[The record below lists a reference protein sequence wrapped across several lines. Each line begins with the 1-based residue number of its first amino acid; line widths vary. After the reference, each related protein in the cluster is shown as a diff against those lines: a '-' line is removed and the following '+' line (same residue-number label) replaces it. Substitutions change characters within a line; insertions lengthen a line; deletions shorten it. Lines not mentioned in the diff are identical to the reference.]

1 MKLENIGKFMAF
13 SFAGLMLGSCLDF
26 DVTGAE
32 FNQTQSNVEKVT
44 RRGQVDSI
52 GYRGT
57 ITKDDFE
64 AAMKA
69 CETNFGV
76 ATGGVYALRGGK
88 KGELPGTHQ
97 YQYQFMLGADQYAQY
112 GVIPHVNFPYSGID
126 IETSYSIHQKAY
138 GGAYGAFHF
147 VEAPIVPLLNMEA
160 IDKLPEIKAIFLLIY
175 DYAALEIADIYGP
188 LPYQDI
194 KTNRQAHPYI
204 YNDLETIYNTVEAN
218 IDTIVNCLRYF
229 PQKEE
234 WYRKPIL
241 ERLVRLVPINMEGIN
256 KGYTDLDVFVR
267 FANSLKL
274 RMAMHIV
281 KVDPGKAKRWAEEA
295 VAGGVVETEAHEM
308 ALYGSM
314 LGFQSPL
321 IEGWNSWGDMRMSAG
336 MEQVLK
342 GLNHPFLNLLFEK
355 NERIWNNNVP
365 SDNPNY
371 ELKPGTDYKGI
382 RTGTY
387 VEKEQNGPTNP
398 YNGFS
403 KINQLYI
410 MQAPL
415 YLMKL
420 SEVCFLRAEGAV
432 RGWNMGGSAKDF
444 YEQGIRA
451 GDIQDRVTGLLK
463 GKYEEALDTYM
474 AQESATPFTYV
485 DPTGETDPIQSEI
498 TIGVKWNEGD
508 SKEVKLEKIITQ
520 KWITGFPVS
529 FEAWVDLR
537 RTGYPRLFDVLNPED
552 GDGSLDEGD
561 IIRRLPFPDTSD
573 QSVLLDVTTTGL
585 KALGGAD
592 EQATRLWWDVNKDN
606 F

>member
-1 MKLENIGKFMAF
+1 MAV
-13 SFAGLMLGSCLDF
+13 SFAGLMLSSCLDF

-44 RRGQVDSI
+44 RRGVVDSI
-52 GYRGT
+52 DYRSPVPEDSLV
-57 ITKDDFE
+57 K
-64 AAMKA
+64 AMMA
-69 CETNFGV
+69 CEKNFSLAKAGV
-76 ATGGVYALRGGK
+76 LALRGGK
-88 KGELPGTHQ
+88 DGGNPVVHQ
-97 YQYQFMLGADQYAQY
+97 YQYQFMLGTDQYAQY
-112 GVIPHVNFPYSGID
+112 GVIPHSNFPYSGID
-126 IETSYSIHQKAY
+126 METSYSIDQKAY
-138 GGAYGAFHF
+138 GGAYGSFHH
-147 VEAPIVPLLNMEA
+147 VQTSIVPLLNMTE
-160 IDKLPEIKAIFLLIY
+160 IDKLPEIKAIFLLLY
-175 DYAALEIADIYGP
+175 DYAALEVADIYGP

-229 PQKEE
+229 PQKED
-234 WYRKPIL
+234 WYRMPIL
-241 ERLVRLVPINMEGIN
+241 ERLKDIVPINIGGVLN
-256 KGYTDLDVFVR
+256 GYTDLDVFVR

-281 KVDPGKAKRWAEEA
+281 KADPDKAQRWAEEA

-308 ALYGSM
+308 ALYAAQ
-314 LGFQSPL
+314 LGFSSPL
-321 IEGWNSWGDMRMSAG
+321 IEAWNSWGDMRMSAG

-342 GLNHPFLNLLFEK
+342 GLNHPFLDLLFEK
-355 NERIWNNNVP
+355 NERIWNKNLSP
-365 SDNPNY
+365 DDPNY
-371 ELKPGTDYKGI
+371 EFRPGTEVKGI
-382 RTGTY
+382 RSGTY
-387 VEKEQNGPTNP
+387 VDKEQNGSTNP

-403 KINQLYI
+403 KLNQFYV

-444 YEQGIRA
+444 YEQGIRE
-451 GDIQDRVTGLLK
+451 GDIQDRFLGLLK
-463 GKYEEALDTYM
+463 GKYEEALEAYM
-474 AQESATPFTYV
+474 AQESATPFTYI
-485 DPTGETDPIQSEI
+485 DPTGDTEPIQSEI

-508 SKEVKLEKIITQ
+508 SREVKLEKIITQ
-520 KWITGFPVS
+520 KWITGFPNS

-561 IIRRLPFPDTSD
+561 IIRRLPFPDSSD
-573 QSVLLDVTTTGL
+573 QSVLLDIATTGL
-585 KALGGAD
+585 KALGGND
-592 EQATRLWWDVNKDN
+592 EQATRLWWDVNKSN